1 MVVVTVSDFRG
12 ALPEFNDANAY
23 PDAYIQRFITQA
35 EMYISTQSGRL
46 RDNVRKLA
54 IEYMTAHLITLSAT
68 DGTGATKSDS
78 SSAGMTLAS
87 ASIDSVSVSYQG
99 LIAKDAFEQWIQSTL
114 YGRLYW
120 ALLSAN
126 NPVGIHYV
134 GTPRAFGIR

>member
-1 MVVVTVSDFRG
+1 MVVVTVSDFRT
-12 ALPEFNDANAY
+12 ALPEFSSVTTY

-68 DGTGATKSDS
+68 DGAGATKADS
-78 SSAGMTLAS
+78 ASAGMTLAS

>member
-1 MVVVTVSDFRG
+1 MVIVTVSDFRG
-12 ALPEFNDANAY
+12 ALPEFNDVNAY
-23 PDAYIQRFITQA
+23 PDAYIQRFITHA
-35 EMYISTQSGRL
+35 EMFISTQSGRL
-46 RDNVRKLA
+46 RDDVRKLA

-68 DGTGATKSDS
+68 DGTGATKDDS

-87 ASIDSVSVSYQG
+87 SSIDSVSVSFQG
-99 LIAKDAFEQWIQSTL
+99 LIAKDSFEQWIQSTP

-134 GTPRAFGIR
+134 GTPRAFGVR